1 MQVKTEGSKFGL
13 KRWFEPQPHGNLVM
27 LRQSSNLPI
36 SKTFSTDEWLRP
48 VLGIYEQ
55 YCELDIMQARQLIH
69 CADTGIKPKK
79 IDLKA
84 LWASYGDDILLAHLQ
99 GNLRVLTAIKD
110 YIEGLELESL
120 EDQDGLETYNPV
132 LRRLSDML
140 VKKTYL
146 QLKNDGTQLEL
157 QSYLSRSLTN
167 SGLRDAI
174 LKIGRLSPNFSV
186 FKIFQGQDDFGQLI
200 EKSTP
205 QTTAEL
211 ESCFE
216 ETRSTRQIQLLD
228 WPRELDLLT
237 LRSNKCTISK
247 EELDNELVE
256 HENRVTRAVNVTTLN
271 MSFFFQGRKNFIA
284 FTQML

>member
-1 MQVKTEGSKFGL
+1 M
-13 KRWFEPQPHGNLVM
+13 
-27 LRQSSNLPI
+27 
-36 SKTFSTDEWLRP
+36 
-48 VLGIYEQ
+48 
-55 YCELDIMQARQLIH
+55 
-69 CADTGIKPKK
+69 
-79 IDLKA
+79 A

-120 EDQDGLETYNPV
+120 EDEDGLETYNPA

-146 QLKNDGTQLEL
+146 QLKTDGTELEL
-157 QSYLSRSLTN
+157 QSYLSRSLSN

-186 FKIFQGQDDFGQLI
+186 FKIFQSQDDFGQI
-200 EKSTP
+200 VEKSTP

-211 ESCFE
+211 ESCLV

-247 EELDNELVE
+247 EELDNELE
-256 HENRVTRAVNVTTLN
+256 DHENKVTRAVNVTTLN
-271 MSFFFQGRKNFIA
+271 MSFFFHDRKNFIA